1 MCRYSGFIFKND
13 APVLNRK
20 NANKAIFALKM
31 LNNHYMD
38 YGTCNKNHKTV
49 EYHIGQLAN
58 DLNNATSVNYKLLE
72 NVLKQIN
79 KIEHTRASSKTQKD
93 IAKYI
98 SGLNISVFINYLQ
111 NENMQYDLT
120 SLLLNHAT
128 TKSLSLIS
136 KFCFHLA
143 NAYFKTDCG
152 YSKFDNI
159 VSTKLHKYNYLLK
172 NKITKNEFASRTV
185 ITYRKYCE
193 VIGELCKK
201 TKLSRNEID
210 QIIWIYFR
218 QL

>member
-1 MCRYSGFIFKND
+1 MCRYSGFVFKND

-20 NANKAIFALKM
+20 NANKAIFTLKM
-31 LNNHYMD
+31 FNFYYMD
-38 YGTCNKNHKTV
+38 YSKYNENDRTV
-49 EYHIGQLAN
+49 EHYIGRLAN
-58 DLNNATSVNYKLLE
+58 DLNNATSIDYGLLE
-72 NVLKQIN
+72 NTLKQIN
-79 KIEHTRASSKTQKD
+79 KIEHTHASNKTIKE
-93 IAKYI
+93 ITNYI
-98 SGLNISVFINYLQ
+98 FGLPILQFINYLK
-111 NENMQYDLT
+111 NENMEYDLI
-120 SLLLNHAT
+120 SLLLGNST
-128 TKSLSLIS
+128 IKSLSLIS

-152 YSKFDNI
+152 YSKFDTI

-172 NKITKNEFASRTV
+172 NKIIENEFKSRT
-185 ITYRKYCE
+185 IDTYRKYCG